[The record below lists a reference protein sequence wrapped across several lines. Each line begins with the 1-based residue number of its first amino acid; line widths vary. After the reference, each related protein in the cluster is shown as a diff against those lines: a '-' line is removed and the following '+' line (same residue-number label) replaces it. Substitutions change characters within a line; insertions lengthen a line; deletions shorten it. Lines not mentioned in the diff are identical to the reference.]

1 MDAAKKII
9 LFVALVMV
17 CAVTASASI
26 PRAPENRVGEI
37 FAPSAKAHRFES
49 LQLHQSQWD
58 AQAFTLQIALDLT
71 IDADGRFGKGVMAGI
86 DGTVSVES
94 PNSLAYGVGQMLG
107 AATSGVGMG
116 LGQGLDNFN
125 NTVTFG
131 LYDNMGWSN
140 SAANTGWEHDLS
152 RSFSTLPRDVATGA
166 VIGGAVNVVSR
177 TTSNVLASLTNT
189 ATLAPGTS
197 IPISTATTSV
207 EVSVF
212 RQTTAGETFLH
223 YGYAEQ
229 SAGFAG
235 GLRANGFA
243 TTVGG
248 LSGTEAQAGLAL
260 PRAIPP
266 NAVYTVSP
274 QPGTLIRVNPVT
286 APQFGQPGGLPEF
299 QFPLGTAPGTVSGPV
314 MLQ

>member
-1 MDAAKKII
+1 
-9 LFVALVMV
+9 
-17 CAVTASASI
+17 
-26 PRAPENRVGEI
+26 
-37 FAPSAKAHRFES
+37 
-49 LQLHQSQWD
+49 
-58 AQAFTLQIALDLT
+58 
-71 IDADGRFGKGVMAGI
+71 MAGI